1 MNTINQMSFRA
12 VVSSF
17 HWSRRTLLLTAFAAA
32 CCLQSKA
39 ADELPH
45 VRILFLGNSYTA
57 FNLLPGMVGE
67 LMLSSQMLA
76 PHIGSSLQGNYT
88 LERHTTNA
96 EGMDLLKKGADDGK
110 PWDVVV
116 VQEHSVV
123 SAAAAV
129 DADAKL
135 LMENGLS
142 KIVKSAHE
150 VNPKVLVVVFE
161 VWARHEKLW
170 KEKSADA
177 LATGENPGQAR
188 ARIHLANANAVK
200 AAQEKIPGA
209 QIIVSPVGDFW
220 WLVHDEYPAMSL
232 YAEDGT
238 HPDLMGTLLSAYV
251 IVGSI
256 GGREVIEKSTWMPP
270 DCPAVQAARAK
281 KMVLDHPEVFK
292 AAGQ

>member
-1 MNTINQMSFRA
+1 MPFRA
-12 VVSSF
+12 VASLIQC
-17 HWSRRTLLLTAFAAA
+17 SRRTLLLAALAA
-32 CCLQSKA
+32 CFCWQAKA
-39 ADELPH
+39 ADEVPH

-76 PHIGSSLQGNYT
+76 PHIGSNLQGNYT

-96 EGMDLLKKGADDGK
+96 EGMALLKQGADDGK

-142 KIVKSAHE
+142 KLVKSAHE
-150 VNPKVLVVVFE
+150 LNPKVLVVVFQ

-170 KEKSADA
+170 KEKSDDA
-177 LATGENPGQAR
+177 LATGADPAQAR
-188 ARIHLANANAVK
+188 ARTHLANANAVK
-200 AAQEKIPGA
+200 AAQEKNPGA
-209 QIIVSPVGDFW
+209 KIIVSPVGDFW

-251 IVGSI
+251 IAGSI
-256 GGREVIEKSTWMPP
+256 GGREVVEQSTWMPP
-270 DCPAVQAARAK
+270 DCPAVQVARAK
-281 KMVLDHPEVFK
+281 KVVLDHPEVFK
-292 AAGQ
+292 AAGK

>member
-1 MNTINQMSFRA
+1 MKYHMKTVSFIA
-12 VVSSF
+12 
-17 HWSRRTLLLTAFAAA
+17 WSRRTLLLSALVICGWHA
-32 CCLQSKA
+32 CA

-57 FNLLPGMVGE
+57 FNKLPGMVGE

-76 PHIGSSLQGNYT
+76 PHIGSNLQGNYT

-129 DADAKL
+129 DADART
-135 LMENGLS
+135 LMENGLA
-142 KIVKSAHE
+142 KLVKSAHE
-150 VNPKVLVVVFE
+150 LNPKVLVVVFQ

-177 LATGENPGQAR
+177 LATGNDPEQAL
-188 ARIHLANANAVK
+188 ARIHFANANAVK

-220 WLVHDEYPAMSL
+220 WRVHDLYPALAL

-238 HPDLMGTLLSAYV
+238 HPDLLGTLLSAYV
-251 IVGSI
+251 ILGSI
-256 GGREVIEKSTWMPP
+256 GGREVLEQSSWLPP
-270 DCPAVQAARAK
+270 DCPAVQAARVK

-292 AAGQ
+292 AAGK